1 MNRILAFAV
10 LVSVICAGS
19 VTAQESMEYEDWM
32 DYNAAYG
39 EVRVVGVAEKT
50 LTVLDE
56 NAELDEDAIIKYY
69 VIEDV
74 ELEGLDDYREIMVGD
89 MVDVEYYTL
98 ANGMRMV
105 DFISVE
111 RDEREEVK
119 DILLQLE

>member
-1 MNRILAFAV
+1 MTRILTFAV

-19 VTAQESMEYEDWM
+19 ATAQESMEYEEWM

-50 LTVLDE
+50 LTILDE
-56 NAELDEDAIIKYY
+56 NAELHEDAIIKYY
-69 VIEDV
+69 VIEEV
-74 ELEGLDDYREIMVGD
+74 VLEGVEGYREIMVGD
-89 MVDVEYYTL
+89 MVDLEYYTI

>member
-111 RDEREEVK
+111 SDESEEVK